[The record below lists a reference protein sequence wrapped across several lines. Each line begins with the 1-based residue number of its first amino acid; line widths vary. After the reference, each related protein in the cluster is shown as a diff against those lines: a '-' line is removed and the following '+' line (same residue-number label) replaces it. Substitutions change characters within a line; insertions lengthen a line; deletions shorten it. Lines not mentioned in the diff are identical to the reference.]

1 MNPSDWRKAAALVS
15 QHKQETA
22 TAETDQLNS
31 MPLSE
36 ISIDD
41 SGLLVVHY
49 GSHVPTVASIPIG
62 TAAHVQSS
70 PQEDSYQEIIL
81 GIPQGSLYPTLS
93 SFSSGPVAPAT
104 NEHSL
109 HNRVTKCLDQYLQD
123 AEQLCASGDNYF
135 DGIIRST
142 NTSPILE
149 VEEQV
154 DQMSQNNL
162 VPAKQEFIDEKESAL
177 V

>member
-1 MNPSDWRKAAALVS
+1 MNPSDWRIAAALVS
-15 QHKQETA
+15 QHKQAAA

-31 MPLSE
+31 MPFSK

-49 GSHVPTVASIPIG
+49 GSHVPVAASTTTA

-70 PQEDSYQEIIL
+70 PQENTYQEIIP

-93 SFSSGPVAPAT
+93 SLSSEPVAPAT

-109 HNRVTKCLDQYLQD
+109 CNRLTKGLDQYLQE
-123 AEQLCASGDNYF
+123 AEQLHASEDNYF

-142 NTSPILE
+142 NISPILE

-154 DQMSQNNL
+154 DQTS
-162 VPAKQEFIDEKESAL
+162 
-177 V
+177 